1 MTSPYGPPGGND
13 PQQQWG
19 QQPYGG
25 GPTPGTPS
33 GGFPAPG
40 PGGYPQ
46 QPGQPQQPPQQQPP
60 QQPGQPQY
68 GQPEPPPYGGYGQQ
82 PQPTQQYGQP
92 QYGQQPQQPPY
103 GQPSG
108 EYPNPYQHP
117 YQQQQQA
124 PKKGGGAG
132 IWIAMVVLVLAAAA
146 FLVLGLVTPGFL
158 NTKVLDQTALQGDD
172 GVKSIL
178 VDHYKMTDVESVS
191 CPADQEVKQGNKF
204 QCKVKVGGEDPKELT
219 VEITITDD
227 EGQYQVALPEEA
239 K

>member
-25 GPTPGTPS
+25 GPAPGTPS
-33 GGFPAPG
+33 GGVPAQP
-40 PGGYPQ
+40 GYPQ
-46 QPGQPQQPPQQQPP
+46 QPGQPQPGQPQPPQQ
-60 QQPGQPQY
+60 
-68 GQPEPPPYGGYGQQ
+68 PYGGYGQQ

-92 QYGQQPQQPPY
+92 NPYGQQPNPY

-108 EYPNPYQHP
+108 EFPSPYQHP
-117 YQQQQQA
+117 YQQQQQ
-124 PKKGGGAG
+124 PKKGGGAW
-132 IWIAMVVLVLAAAA
+132 IWILMVVVVLGVAA

-158 NTKVLDQTALQGDD
+158 NTKVFDQSALQGDD
-172 GVKSIL
+172 GVKKIL
-178 VDHYKMTDVESVS
+178 VNDYKVQDIESVS

-204 QCKVKVGGEDPKELT
+204 ECKVKVGGDDAKELT
-219 VEITITDD
+219 VKITVTSDD
-227 EGQYQVALPEEA
+227 GQYQVALPEDA

>member
-33 GGFPAPG
+33 GGMPVQ
-40 PGGYPQ
+40 GGYPQ
-46 QPGQPQQPPQQQPP
+46 QPGQPQPAGPP
-60 QQPGQPQY
+60 PGQPQ
-68 GQPEPPPYGGYGQQ
+68 QPYGGYGQQ

-92 QYGQQPQQPPY
+92 PYGQQPQY

-108 EYPNPYQHP
+108 EFPSPYQQHP
-117 YQQQQQA
+117 YQQQQP
-124 PKKGGGAG
+124 PKKGGGALV
-132 IWIAMVVLVLAAAA
+132 WILMVVVVLGVAA

-158 NTKVLDQTALQGDD
+158 NTKVFDQNALQGDS
-172 GVKSIL
+172 GVKKIL
-178 VDHYKMTDVESVS
+178 VDDYKLENIESVS
-191 CPADQEVKQGNKF
+191 CPADQEVKVGNKF
-204 QCKVKVGGEDPKELT
+204 TCTVKVGGDDPKDFT
-219 VEITITDD
+219 VQITVTSEDD
-227 EGQYQVALPEEA
+227 GQYQVALPEEN

>member
-40 PGGYPQ
+40 GYPQ
-46 QPGQPQQPPQQQPP
+46 QPGQPQQPPQQPQQPP
-60 QQPGQPQY
+60 QQQPPGQPQY
-68 GQPEPPPYGGYGQQ
+68 GQPEQPYGGYGQPQQQQ
-82 PQPTQQYGQP
+82 PPQYGQP
-92 QYGQQPQQPPY
+92 QYGQQPPQY
-103 GQPSG
+103 GQPPG

-117 YQQQQQA
+117 YQQQPPQ
-124 PKKGGGAG
+124 KKGGGTW
-132 IWIAMVVLVLAAAA
+132 IWITMVVVVLAAAT

-158 NTKVLDQTALQGDD
+158 NKTVLDQTALQGDA
-172 GVKSIL
+172 GVKKIL
-178 VDHYKMTDVESVS
+178 VDEYKVPDVESVT
-191 CPADQEVKQGNKF
+191 CPADQEVKPGNKF
-204 QCKVKVGGEDPKELT
+204 QCTVKIGGDDPKEMT
-219 VEITITDD
+219 VDITITDD

>member
-33 GGFPAPG
+33 GGMPAQ
-40 PGGYPQ
+40 GGYPQ
-46 QPGQPQQPPQQQPP
+46 HGQQPQPQA
-60 QQPGQPQY
+60 
-68 GQPEPPPYGGYGQQ
+68 PYGGYGQQQ

-92 QYGQQPQQPPY
+92 SPYGQQQPSPY
-103 GQPSG
+103 GPPSG
-108 EYPNPYQHP
+108 EFQSPYQHP
-117 YQQQQQA
+117 YQQQPQ
-124 PKKGGGAG
+124 PKKGGAW
-132 IWIAMVVLVLAAAA
+132 IWIVMVVVVLGVAA

-158 NTKVLDQTALQGDD
+158 TKKVFDQTALQGEE
-172 GVKSIL
+172 GVKKIL
-178 VDHYKMTDVESVS
+178 VNDYKVENIESVT

-204 QCKVKVGGEDPKELT
+204 ECKVKVGGEDPKELT
-219 VEITITDD
+219 VQITVTSDD
-227 EGQYQVALPEEA
+227 GQYQVALPEES